1 MEFEDW
7 LELSEA
13 AKILGVHPST
23 LRRWADAGKVAHM
36 RTLNGR
42 RRFDLATI
50 QAARKMMQQSP
61 VAEVAGKL
69 EAKALDFARLH
80 KADMTGLHGSWT
92 ANLNDEQLLLF
103 RYSGQ
108 RLLGLMLQFISRN
121 SGGESFLEEA
131 RHVAADYG
139 LICYKAGLS
148 LAQMTEAF
156 LHFRRPV
163 LQSVQSS
170 TGLSGPL
177 DRDGQRILLRTSDF
191 FDALLVATIESYT
204 QLNNKNDPMI
214 KVVKN
219 G

>member
-1 MEFEDW
+1 MEIVDW

-23 LRRWADAGKVAHM
+23 LRRWADAGKVAHV

-42 RRFDLATI
+42 RRFERAAV
-50 QAARKMMQQSP
+50 QAARENMEQSP
-61 VAEVAGKL
+61 AAEAAEKI
-69 EAKALDFARLH
+69 ESKTLDFARLH
-80 KADMTGLHGSWT
+80 KADLASLHGGWT
-92 ANLNDEQLLLF
+92 AHLNDEQLLLF

-121 SGGESFLEEA
+121 SGGETFLEEA

-148 LAQMTEAF
+148 PAQMTEAF

-163 LQSVQSS
+163 LQSMQST
-170 TGLSGPL
+170 TGLSGPI
-177 DRDGQRILLRTSDF
+177 DRDGQRVFLRTNDF
-191 FDALLVATIESYT
+191 FDALLVATIESYNH
-204 QLNNKNDPMI
+204 LSSSASESS
-214 KVVKN
+214 KV
-219 G
+219 